1 MDLNNQ
7 PKKDL
12 IINEIL
18 VMRESKHPNIVNF
31 IESYLVRDELWV
43 RTLLKLPA
51 CFFSV
56 PPSHLP
62 FL

>member
-1 MDLNNQ
+1 MKKTKETVAIKRMDLNNQ

-43 RTLLKLPA
+43 SDS
-51 CFFSV
+51 FFAS
-56 PPSHLP
+56 S
-62 FL
+62 

>member
-43 RTLLKLPA
+43 SDS
-51 CFFSV
+51 FFAS
-56 PPSHLP
+56 S
-62 FL
+62 